1 MKRFAA
7 ILLTASLLFSATS
20 CAYISDKFSKLYAF
34 DKNAESTVYLK
45 HENESSSNTNESKH
59 DSNVADFSSYEAIIE
74 TYKSIVSCF
83 PKCKYE
89 QYSNSECVYTLDIPD
104 EETRTTY
111 ERLFFSA
118 FDNYRYDYT
127 VEYNQDGRN
136 YFGYA
141 VYDLNGNGS
150 DELILLNDYYD
161 IIAIFTN
168 FRSKP
173 RLIIDNA
180 DQCRIDSRG
189 RIYVQSLVLEGDYMY
204 HKITISTLS
213 DSDELTVVEEYLSKS
228 EFWAGENK
236 LLYITN
242 GANIEI
248 STEEYIEKTGGWLN
262 LSQAACAT
270 QASIDLDFVRLFDSI
285 KPQISD
291 IYSWSWYENKYITDH
306 FIALC
311 NSTDTTIDIAFYS
324 DGTALTC
331 EAHFTAEITG
341 ESIYFDSDKI
351 SGRLEF
357 GLDCIWIVISESKI
371 DSFPCGA
378 YIYEYYEIKK

>member
-45 HENESSSNTNESKH
+45 HENESSSDTNESEH

-74 TYKSIVSCF
+74 TYKSIVNCF

-150 DELILLNDYYD
+150 DELILLNDHYD

-180 DQCRIDSRG
+180 DQCRIDSKG

-228 EFWAGENK
+228 EFWADENK
-236 LLYITN
+236 LLDITN
-242 GANIEI
+242 GASIEI
-248 STEEYIEKTGGWLN
+248 GTEEYIDKTGGWLN
-262 LSQAACAT
+262 LSQAACIT
-270 QASIDLDFVRLFDSI
+270 QASLDLDFIRLFDTI
-285 KPQISD
+285 KPKITD
-291 IYSWSWYENKYITDH
+291 IYCWTWYENKYIKDH
-306 FIALC
+306 FVTLC
-311 NSTDTTIDIAFYS
+311 NSTESTIDISFYTN
-324 DGTALTC
+324 GTPLIC
-331 EAHFTAEITG
+331 EASFTATIDG
-341 ESIYFDSDKI
+341 EATYFKSEKL

-357 GLDCIWIVISESKI
+357 GLDSIWIVITESKI

-378 YIYEYYEIKK
+378 YIYEHYEIYK